1 MQWYTPC
8 APLCPRHARAHPVP
22 HLRAGSAP
30 VRAVGA
36 RHARVC
42 PVLHLCAIGTS
53 SYVGKTHVSVVF
65 SLWSRTNHYVNRFTL
80 FPPSLFRTHVGLCSG
95 SASRFM
101 GWTRTFQPCPA
112 PVCGERFALDGRDTH
127 VSALSRT
134 CVRGQHRYAAGP
146 SQGLPDSSLADRAGR
161 EPSCVAAVRDVDCPP
176 DLAHSRWASSFPLP
190 PSPLS
195 QTSFHTHT
203 QHLHFPPHIQHASP
217 HTLHTRHVPH
227 THPART
233 HTHKHTRPSARPSD
247 ARSQTCCNT

>member
-8 APLCPRHARAHPVP
+8 APLCSRHARAHAVP

-42 PVLHLCAIGTS
+42 PILHVCAIGTS
-53 SYVGKTHVSVVF
+53 SYVG
-65 SLWSRTNHYVNRFTL
+65 N
-80 FPPSLFRTHVGLCSG
+80 
-95 SASRFM
+95 
-101 GWTRTFQPCPA
+101 
-112 PVCGERFALDGRDTH
+112 TH

-134 CVRGQHRYAAGP
+134 CVRGQHRYAAAP

-203 QHLHFPPHIQHASP
+203 QHLHFPHHIQHASP
-217 HTLHTRHVPH
+217 HTLHTLHVPH
-227 THPART
+227 THPARIHT
-233 HTHKHTRPSARPSD
+233 HTRTRAPLRGPAMLDPRPAATPRAVD
-247 ARSQTCCNT
+247 QTPP